1 MKTTRTFTPVALI
14 GLGLISLC
22 LPPVCRAESLYPDN
36 VVPAARGNDAP
47 NWELGTVFRPRLAG
61 TVKEVRVFSLA
72 EESGEHQVRIWRNAD
87 NTVVAGPLTWVFGG
101 DDAWITLDIP
111 DVPAQAGQDYT
122 ISISSPAEGWYPAN
136 AGYFASSGNNG
147 QYLSYPQSAGVFNE
161 TAGQRPASSFGN
173 AAYLRDIVFEP
184 DLSGTIMQVNW
195 KGREIADGSANTS
208 LAAGT
213 DLGGKGLD
221 AGWREL
227 TYAITNLGQTALQLT
242 GSPLVSISGTHTN
255 DFVVT
260 TQPSA
265 TVPGNGSTAFTIRFD
280 PLAIGPRLAT
290 VAIAHADTPGDPYEF
305 ALRGE
310 GLGGGAGI
318 LGNDSEGAFA
328 RNIDDAQIHGNR
340 FQAPVDMRITEL
352 RAKVL
357 ELTGT
362 FQCAVYSDTNGLT
375 DRLLRGSEPVV
386 NATNGWNRFPLTTPL
401 DLTAG
406 DSYWLVIWSDTVG
419 ARIQADP
426 VGGAYWGSYPFI
438 DFGGVW
444 PESLSLPD
452 LIVAEPRTY
461 CLYAE
466 GAALSSGPGPELDV
480 RGNGKLIV
488 SGDGSPSLLDGTEF
502 GNLSVAGGTQER
514 TFTLQNVGDA
524 PLELNGNPKVTF
536 TGAHASD
543 FTVTVQP
550 ISPIAP
556 GSSTTFTARFD
567 PSVRGLRSA
576 TTSIPNNDLSEGNF
590 QFAVQGA
597 GFLTGRESIWPDSK
611 TGRDIDFDGTYYE
624 LGTVFRSSVAGKIT
638 HLRVY
643 SLTSETGDH
652 TARLWRN
659 DTEEVIGGPYTWTY
673 GGFTGWITLDIP
685 DVPIEAE
692 VDYTVSVS
700 TGTSAKRN
708 YPNLAADLLT
718 AGGNGQS
725 LSYPV
730 NAGVFTE
737 TREGRPSQSF
747 NGGNYLRDVIFIP
760 AGVTVDLPNLD
771 VKGNGILIADGTV
784 AATSDNGTDFGQAAI
799 ASGII
804 EHSFTVANAGTAP
817 LNLSS
822 TPIVA
827 LSGPAAA
834 DFTVVTQPGTPIP
847 PGGQVTFTLRFSPK
861 VLGAR
866 NATVSI
872 ENDSD
877 ENPYDFAITGL
888 GTEASAQ
895 PRIVEVKPDWATG
908 NLTLRWEGAGAQFQV
923 EKAAAVNGP
932 YQSLGSAQAT
942 RVYTDTGALRVGTA
956 AFYRVRALPN

>member
-1 MKTTRTFTPVALI
+1 M
-14 GLGLISLC
+14 
-22 LPPVCRAESLYPDN
+22 
-36 VVPAARGNDAP
+36 
-47 NWELGTVFRPRLAG
+47 
-61 TVKEVRVFSLA
+61 
-72 EESGEHQVRIWRNAD
+72 
-87 NTVVAGPLTWVFGG
+87 
-101 DDAWITLDIP
+101 
-111 DVPAQAGQDYT
+111 
-122 ISISSPAEGWYPAN
+122 
-136 AGYFASSGNNG
+136 
-147 QYLSYPQSAGVFNE
+147 
-161 TAGQRPASSFGN
+161 
-173 AAYLRDIVFEP
+173 
-184 DLSGTIMQVNW
+184 
-195 KGREIADGSANTS
+195 
-208 LAAGT
+208 
-213 DLGGKGLD
+213 
-221 AGWREL
+221 
-227 TYAITNLGQTALQLT
+227 
-242 GSPLVSISGTHTN
+242 
-255 DFVVT
+255 
-260 TQPSA
+260 
-265 TVPGNGSTAFTIRFD
+265 
-280 PLAIGPRLAT
+280 
-290 VAIAHADTPGDPYEF
+290 
-305 ALRGE
+305 
-310 GLGGGAGI
+310 
-318 LGNDSEGAFA
+318 
-328 RNIDDAQIHGNR
+328 
-340 FQAPVDMRITEL
+340 
-352 RAKVL
+352 
-357 ELTGT
+357 
-362 FQCAVYSDTNGLT
+362 
-375 DRLLRGSEPVV
+375 
-386 NATNGWNRFPLTTPL
+386 
-401 DLTAG
+401 
-406 DSYWLVIWSDTVG
+406 
-419 ARIQADP
+419 
-426 VGGAYWGSYPFI
+426 
-438 DFGGVW
+438 
-444 PESLSLPD
+444 
-452 LIVAEPRTY
+452 
-461 CLYAE
+461 
-466 GAALSSGPGPELDV
+466 
-480 RGNGKLIV
+480 
-488 SGDGSPSLLDGTEF
+488 
-502 GNLSVAGGTQER
+502 
-514 TFTLQNVGDA
+514 
-524 PLELNGNPKVTF
+524 
-536 TGAHASD
+536 
-543 FTVTVQP
+543 
-550 ISPIAP
+550 
-556 GSSTTFTARFD
+556 
-567 PSVRGLRSA
+567 
-576 TTSIPNNDLSEGNF
+576 
-590 QFAVQGA
+590 
-597 GFLTGRESIWPDSK
+597 
-611 TGRDIDFDGTYYE
+611 
-624 LGTVFRSSVAGKIT
+624 AGKIT